1 MQLLIEIYSKQKHKI
16 ATHPLHIDIIED
28 FHDMKYLKFLMKKQN
43 FITIISN
50 WKRQFMNN
58 KLKYSSTENICME
71 I

>member
-1 MQLLIEIYSKQKHKI
+1 MQLLIEFYCKQKHKI
-16 ATHPLHIDIIED
+16 ATHPLYIGIIED
-28 FHDMKYLKFLMKKQN
+28 FHDTKYLKFLMEKQN

-50 WKRQFMNN
+50 WQRQFMNN